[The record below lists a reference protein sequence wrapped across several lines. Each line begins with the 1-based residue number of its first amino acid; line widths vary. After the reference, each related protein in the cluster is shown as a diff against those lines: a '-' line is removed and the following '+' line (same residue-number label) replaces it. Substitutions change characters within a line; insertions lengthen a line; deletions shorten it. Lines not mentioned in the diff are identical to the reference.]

1 MGRAAPPAGHNPIE
15 SPLQRLKLGL
25 AVTPRPLRAFRT
37 RRMRTLIGPP
47 ERRLGI
53 DFLFLS
59 FSSRATLQNPFRPTV
74 AEAPPPS
81 QGRCCSGLGCV
92 SIRMWSRSRPAG
104 TLWRG
109 GARRRARGQREGGQW
124 ARALAGRRE
133 VPPLPTGEEAAPA
146 VGRPPR
152 SEGLG
157 EKKGR
162 QLSLLPAA
170 FAVSPGLASPGPLRS
185 PRSRPGESVVSW
197 RPSL

>member
-15 SPLQRLKLGL
+15 SPLQRLKLGR
-25 AVTPRPLRAFRT
+25 AVTLPPPARFPDRAHAHSHRA
-37 RRMRTLIGPP
+37 P

-59 FSSRATLQNPFRPTV
+59 FSSRATLRNLFRPTV

-81 QGRCCSGLGCV
+81 QGRCCSGLGCI

-109 GARRRARGQREGGQW
+109 GARRRARGQREGGPW

-133 VPPLPTGEEAAPA
+133 VPPLPTGEEGAPA

-152 SEGLG
+152 SEELG